1 MESISIQARGRL
13 SGGGGEG
20 LSAEVYGIM
29 IYYNSTPP
37 PPPEKKKAQVSVF
50 QYLIE
55 I

>member
-13 SGGGGEG
+13 SGGGGRAFQRKFTV
-20 LSAEVYGIM
+20 SFFI
-29 IYYNSTPP
+29 ITQPNPP
-37 PPPEKKKAQVSVF
+37 PPLKKKAQVSVF